1 MTTNGTAVPTPVW
14 ETYLVTSV
22 WAMPTTRPTISAV
35 GKERNPATSAAAVAA
50 RTRLVRTAGCRV
62 TIGTIRIAARPAR
75 PQPKAQLSV
84 ATVSGERPSAEAERS
99 DSATAEVASPKR
111 VYL

>member
-1 MTTNGTAVPTPVW
+1 MTTNGTAVPTPVC

-22 WAMPTTRPTISAV
+22 WA
-35 GKERNPATSAAAVAA
+35 KPATRAAAVAA